1 MPKKRVKPEQ
11 VVMLLRQIEVAVANG
26 KATSQACKDAEVTE
40 QTYYRWRKEYGGLK
54 LDQARRLKEL
64 EKENARLKRVVA
76 DLALEKQVLRDVAQG
91 NF

>member
-1 MPKKRVKPEQ
+1 MTKKRMKPEQ
-11 VVMLLRQIEVAVANG
+11 VVTLLRQIEVAVANG
-26 KATSQACKDAEVTE
+26 KMTPQACKEAEVTE